1 MTYPAVAD
9 IDFDAFAANLEC
21 VREASGAPHLMAIVK
36 ADAYGHGRVKCAQ
49 IAIREGADYLGVAQ
63 LGEALTLRQELR
75 QENGANPRIMA
86 WIYAHDADLAPALD
100 ADIDLSIGSFAA
112 LDAIE
117 KAARATG
124 KTARIHLKVDTAMA
138 RGGFDL
144 AELPEAAARTRALE
158 AAGLVQTVGLWSHLA
173 RADEPDN
180 PLTATQVECFEQAR
194 TIVAQAGI
202 DIELHHLAASAGI
215 LWHPNTHYDMV
226 RPGIALYGL
235 SPDPAVATAS
245 DLGLKAVMTLS
256 APLIRHRDVP
266 AGTGISYGHTAHT
279 ENPQRLGLVPLGYA
293 DGISR
298 SASNVAP
305 LVVAGE
311 RTQIIGR
318 VCMDQFVVS
327 IPPEAAEGERAWLFG
342 DAAAGLPTADEWAQA
357 MGTIGYELVTQIGV
371 RVPRRFSGAGMGTP
385 A

>member
-9 IDFDAFAANLEC
+9 IDLNAFAANLS
-21 VREASGAPHLMAIVK
+21 RMRAASSAPHLMAIVK
-36 ADAYGHGRVKCAQ
+36 ADAYGHGRLRCAQ
-49 IAIREGADYLGVAQ
+49 VAMREGADYLGVAQ
-63 LGEALTLRQELR
+63 LGEALTLRQEI
-75 QENGANPRIMA
+75 GGGPRILA
-86 WIYAHDADLAPALD
+86 WIYTHNEDLAPALE
-100 ADIDLSIGSFAA
+100 ADIDLSIGSFAV

-117 KAARATG
+117 KAVCTTG

-144 AELPEAAARTRALE
+144 AELPEATQRTRALE
-158 AAGLVQTVGLWSHLA
+158 QAGLVQTVGLWSHLA
-173 RADEPDN
+173 RADEPECD
-180 PLTATQVECFEQAR
+180 LTATQVERFEQAR
-194 TIVAQAGI
+194 TIAARAGL

-215 LWHPNTHYDMV
+215 LWHPKTHYDMV

-235 SPDPAVATAS
+235 SPDPAVATANE
-245 DLGLKAVMTLS
+245 LGLKAVMTLS

-279 ENPQRLGLVPLGYA
+279 ETDQRLGLVPLGYA

-318 VCMDQFVVS
+318 VCMDQFVVP
-327 IPPEAAEGERAWLFG
+327 IPADVCEGERAWLFG
-342 DAAAGLPTADEWAQA
+342 DAATGLPTADEWAQV

-371 RVPRRFSGAGMGTP
+371 RVPRRFSGTEA
-385 A
+385 AA